1 MKKKANIKTTIMAQI
16 ATTIE
21 QSKKF
26 KGLGIDVDSADMSW
40 HFTNMRTESLQW
52 ELKTVPLVT
61 KENFFGKIEK
71 LASPFYKHAD
81 GSPMTGDEV
90 FDKIWG
96 KDLPAWSL
104 GALIKLM
111 PDTIILDNGDVCGLS
126 VLNIG
131 VYYRCFVD
139 RSIVQGFEND
149 NIFDN
154 CVNMI
159 EWAVRNEHI
168 KK

>member
-1 MKKKANIKTTIMAQI
+1 MTQI
-16 ATTIE
+16 ATTRE
-21 QSKKF
+21 QSEKLQE
-26 KGLGIDVDSADMSW
+26 LGISIDTADMSW

-71 LASPFYKHAD
+71 LAGSFYKHAD
-81 GSPMTGDEV
+81 GSPMTGEEV

-104 GALIKLM
+104 GALIRIL
-111 PDTIILDNGDVCGLS
+111 PDTIILDNGNVCGLS

-131 VYYRCFVD
+131 VYYRGFVD
-139 RSIVQGFEND
+139 RNVVQGFENE
-149 NIFDN
+149 NIFEN
-154 CVNMI
+154 CIDMI

-168 KK
+168 KIKK

>member
-1 MKKKANIKTTIMAQI
+1 MAQI

-81 GSPMTGDEV
+81 GSPLV
-90 FDKIWG
+90 KKYLIRFG
-96 KDLPAWSL
+96 KRTCPL
-104 GALIKLM
+104 G
-111 PDTIILDNGDVCGLS
+111 
-126 VLNIG
+126 
-131 VYYRCFVD
+131 
-139 RSIVQGFEND
+139 RS
-149 NIFDN
+149 
-154 CVNMI
+154 
-159 EWAVRNEHI
+159 EH
-168 KK
+168 